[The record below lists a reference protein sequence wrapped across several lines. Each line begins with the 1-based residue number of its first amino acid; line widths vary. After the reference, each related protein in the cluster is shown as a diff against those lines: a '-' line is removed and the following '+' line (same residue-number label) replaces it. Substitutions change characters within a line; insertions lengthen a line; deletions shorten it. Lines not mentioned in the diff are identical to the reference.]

1 MSIVVAASEN
11 GVIGREGGLPWH
23 LPADLAHFKKLT
35 IGHPIIMG
43 RKTFESIGRP
53 LPGRQNIVITH
64 DQNYRADGIYVADSL
79 PAALRIAK
87 SDDVYVIGGE
97 SIFDEALKITD
108 RVYLTRVKAHVDG
121 DKYFNF
127 STEGWRR
134 ASSEKHQADERNQYD
149 FEFQE
154 WVRQ

>member
-1 MSIVVAASEN
+1 MQSSYTCIGLARDSRAA
-11 GVIGREGGLPWH
+11 IRL
-23 LPADLAHFKKLT
+23 DRF
-35 IGHPIIMG
+35 
-43 RKTFESIGRP
+43 
-53 LPGRQNIVITH
+53 
-64 DQNYRADGIYVADSL
+64 
-79 PAALRIAK
+79 
-87 SDDVYVIGGE
+87 
-97 SIFDEALKITD
+97 FDEALKITD